1 MDLESISNRIL
12 DSNFGLEE
20 FEHSDSEYEDVV
32 ENNPNHD
39 EDAANDDQTDS
50 SLQENSDQIIQS
62 DAHHDQIKMEV
73 QAEESPPSEDD
84 SELTH
89 WGIKGMKWG
98 VRRTPEQ
105 LGHKRKKKDRKYD
118 DETNEEY
125 QRRMERESRER
136 QAKTEATARAKQQK
150 REIKSQKEYQKRMLK
165 SQEKQQRLQIKAQ
178 EKLRADQISEQRR
191 REELQAKERKQ
202 QLRDQSKK
210 KSKTDNL
217 NKHPEKTMTDQEL
230 SDAINRLRKEKEYKD
245 MVNQRGG
252 ILKKTVKGAAVL
264 AGGILLQVGKSVA
277 VKQLTKYANLKV
289 DDELKKRGK
298 WRPDNESK
306 DSKDG
311 GKKKKSNDD
320 NVINVDDYEVYDD
333 LRRLFK

>member
-12 DSNFGLEE
+12 DSNFGFEDL
-20 FEHSDSEYEDVV
+20 EHSDSESEEVIEID
-32 ENNPNHD
+32 PNHD
-39 EDAANDDQTDS
+39 DDTADDDRIDS

-62 DAHHDQIKMEV
+62 DAHHEKIKMEV

-136 QAKTEATARAKQQK
+136 QAKTEADARAKQQK
-150 REIKSQKEYQKRMLK
+150 REIKSQKDYQKRLLK
-165 SQEKQQRLQIKAQ
+165 SQEKQQRLQIA
-178 EKLRADQISEQRR
+178 EQRR
-191 REELQAKERKQ
+191 RDELQAKDRKQ

-252 ILKKTVKGAAVL
+252 ILKKTAKGAAVL

-306 DSKDG
+306 DG

-320 NVINVDDYEVYDD
+320 NVIDVNDYEVYDD

>member
-12 DSNFGLEE
+12 DSNFGLEDL
-20 FEHSDSEYEDVV
+20 EHSDSESEEVIEID
-32 ENNPNHD
+32 PNHD
-39 EDAANDDQTDS
+39 DDTANDDQTDS

-62 DAHHDQIKMEV
+62 DAHHEKIKMEV
-73 QAEESPPSEDD
+73 QAEESPPSDDD

-136 QAKTEATARAKQQK
+136 QAKTEADARAKQQK
-150 REIKSQKEYQKRMLK
+150 REIKSQKDYQKRILK
-165 SQEKQQRLQIKAQ
+165 SQEKQQRLQIA
-178 EKLRADQISEQRR
+178 EQRR
-191 REELQAKERKQ
+191 RDELQAKERKQ
-202 QLRDQSKK
+202 QLKDQSKK
-210 KSKTDNL
+210 KSKIDNL
-217 NKHPEKTMTDQEL
+217 SKHPEKTMTDQEL

-252 ILKKTVKGAAVL
+252 ILKKTAKGAAVL

-289 DDELKKRGK
+289 DDTLKKHGK
-298 WRPDNESK
+298 WRPDNE
-306 DSKDG
+306 SKDG

-320 NVINVDDYEVYDD
+320 NVIDVTDYEVYDD